1 MWETKFVIIYSY
13 RNEIKELV
21 QLFRWWGEDKTI
33 GCPPFFMA
41 QNTMANSTNIIKWW
55 RRNISITQG
64 WIQME
69 MSTSGWRVCHTL
81 ACRSIVRPSAPIILT
96 KCRSIYFVLLF
107 SWKEMH
113 ILPFRHQLLHVCSIP
128 VPLHIYLDHVSI
140 RVNTPG
146 QYNAEVLNGRLM
158 EKKRREDVRRGK
170 GASILQSFRRL
181 SPSPSSCVCPDET

>member
-33 GCPPFFMA
+33 DCPPFFMA

-107 SWKEMH
+107 SWKRDAY
-113 ILPFRHQLLHVCSIP
+113 P
-128 VPLHIYLDHVSI
+128 
-140 RVNTPG
+140 
-146 QYNAEVLNGRLM
+146 A
-158 EKKRREDVRRGK
+158 
-170 GASILQSFRRL
+170 L
-181 SPSPSSCVCPDET
+181 SPPVASRVLYTCSSPYLPGSCFYSSQYARPIQWGGLEWPSNGKKTERGCTSWKRCFYSPVF